1 MKKRIAIIGASTGQ
15 LPLCKKAKEMGLET
29 YCFAWPEGA
38 VCKEYVDHFIPIS
51 IFEMDKIFQ
60 YCRDCNVDGVASNAS
75 EETALVVSYV
85 AERLGKV
92 CTPYRVL
99 MNIQNKV
106 FVRQKTNA
114 IPVLAQVRFEVGP
127 LENLMSSFPRPY
139 VLKPVKGAAKKGVN
153 FVDRSVENLSVPY
166 DLKDATFMAE
176 EYIVGKEYSVESIS
190 YNNRHEVIQI
200 TEKVGTGA
208 PHFVELEHHQPACLP
223 VFVEERIRNVIPL
236 VLSSIGFINGA
247 SHTEIKVDDKNSIY
261 LIEVNPRGGGDYISN
276 ALINLSTDYD
286 YLEKLLLVALDMY
299 EPVAVH
305 NIAYSG
311 IYFLSAYTSRLLP
324 CFDMPEEDWIV
335 LRERRG
341 KELTASCS
349 TYDRNGFILYC
360 SNKKIIL

>member
-114 IPVLAQVRFEVGP
+114 IPVL
-127 LENLMSSFPRPY
+127 
-139 VLKPVKGAAKKGVN
+139 
-153 FVDRSVENLSVPY
+153 DRKSVV
-166 DLKDATFMAE
+166 
-176 EYIVGKEYSVESIS
+176 
-190 YNNRHEVIQI
+190 
-200 TEKVGTGA
+200 
-208 PHFVELEHHQPACLP
+208 
-223 VFVEERIRNVIPL
+223 
-236 VLSSIGFINGA
+236 
-247 SHTEIKVDDKNSIY
+247 
-261 LIEVNPRGGGDYISN
+261 
-276 ALINLSTDYD
+276 
-286 YLEKLLLVALDMY
+286 
-299 EPVAVH
+299 
-305 NIAYSG
+305 
-311 IYFLSAYTSRLLP
+311 
-324 CFDMPEEDWIV
+324 
-335 LRERRG
+335 
-341 KELTASCS
+341 
-349 TYDRNGFILYC
+349 
-360 SNKKIIL
+360 